1 MPVWFLDMLVTLS
14 RKREHMKGIIES
26 KKSLKKAVVMVFAE
40 VLGCIPAFGVS
51 VPERGDAY
59 EAADTA
65 GRNLQEF
72 EVVSERVRKEVTS
85 TAPLFN
91 LTNERMKTMGVTDIS
106 DALHRLPGINI
117 RDYGGAGGM
126 KTVSVRGFG
135 TTHTGVIYDGIVLSD
150 CQSGKI
156 DLSRYSLDNVGSL
169 SLIVGDN
176 SDIFVPA
183 KASASAASIIIS
195 SMSVPGPMDSLWHV
209 TGQMRVGSFGTYNPY
224 FKVGKSLT
232 PKFSFSVIGEYTHA
246 KNNYPFTLE
255 NGKLVTRERRNN
267 SMMNSWHGEIN
278 TRWRLTPAS
287 MLDAKVYYY
296 DNNRQLPGPVI
307 LYNPICNEKLRDRN
321 FFGHLTYKNLSLSK
335 FSFQG
340 LAKFNWDASL
350 YHDEDGKYPGGILDE
365 DYFQREVYVSG
376 SALYVPTDKL
386 VFNYSADYFYNNLT
400 TNQMEVVGPWRHS
413 VLQSFTGKFQNSW
426 LLATARLLWSIYDNG
441 VKEGISSKDE
451 NKLSPSLSVSVQPMR
466 NRLFFIRASYKN
478 IFRMPTFNETYYF
491 RMGSTSLKPEDT
503 DQFNFG
509 LTWQYNSTNW
519 LNALVLTGDVY
530 YNNVKDKIVALPT
543 NMFIWTMTNMDKAR
557 AFGVDVTASATF
569 NIARRQSLVFA
580 GNYSWQRVQPRTSP
594 TDPDYNKQ
602 VAYTPIHS
610 GAASLSWENPW
621 VDVVVHTT
629 GASDRYGTS
638 SNLPITRIKGYME
651 MGAALIRSFKIKRN
665 TIDLRFDLTNILD
678 TQYEIVG
685 NYPMPGRAWKFT
697 VTYKYN

>member
-1 MPVWFLDMLVTLS
+1 MKSNRKS
-14 RKREHMKGIIES
+14 RKLVKA
-26 KKSLKKAVVMVFAE
+26 AVVVAFAE
-40 VLGCIPAFGVS
+40 VLGFTPAFGIS
-51 VPERGDAY
+51 STP
-59 EAADTA
+59 ADTV
-65 GRNLQEF
+65 GKNLQEF
-72 EVVSERVRKEVTS
+72 EVVSERVRNEVTS

-91 LTNERMKTMGVTDIS
+91 LTNERMKTMGITDIS

-195 SMSVPGPMDSLWHV
+195 TMSVPGPQDSLWHL
-209 TGQMRVGSFGTYNPY
+209 TGQMRFGSFGTYNPY
-224 FKVGKSLT
+224 VKIGKSIT
-232 PKFSFSVIGEYTHA
+232 PKFSFSAIGEYTHA
-246 KNNYPFTLE
+246 RNDYPFTLK
-255 NGKLVTRERRNN
+255 NGILVTRERRNN
-267 SMMNSWHGEIN
+267 SMMNSAHGEIN
-278 TRWRLTPAS
+278 TRWRITPAS
-287 MLDAKVYYY
+287 TLDAKVYYY
-296 DNNRQLPGPVI
+296 DNNRELPGPVI
-307 LYNPICNEKLRDRN
+307 LYNPICHEKLRDRN
-321 FFGHLTYKNLSLSK
+321 FFGQLTYKNLSLSK

-340 LAKFNWDASL
+340 LSKFNWDASL
-350 YHDEDGKYPGGILDE
+350 YHDEDGKYPGGVLDE
-365 DYFQREVYVSG
+365 DYYQREVYVSG

-386 VFNYSADYFYNNLT
+386 AFNYSADYFYNNLT

-503 DQFNFG
+503 DQFNLG
-509 LTWQYNSTNW
+509 LTWQYNSAAW

-557 AFGVDVTASATF
+557 AFGADVTASATF
-569 NIARRQSLVFA
+569 NIARKQNLVFA
-580 GNYSWQRVQPRTSP
+580 GNYSWQRVQPRTSQ

-621 VDVVVHTT
+621 VNVVVHAT
-629 GASDRYGTS
+629 GASDRYGTN

>member
-1 MPVWFLDMLVTLS
+1 
-14 RKREHMKGIIES
+14 
-26 KKSLKKAVVMVFAE
+26 MVFAE

-307 LYNPICNEKLRDRN
+307 LYNPVCHEKLRDRN
-321 FFGHLTYKNLSLSK
+321 FFGQLTYKNLSLSK

-557 AFGVDVTASATF
+557 AFGADVTASATF

>member
-1 MPVWFLDMLVTLS
+1 
-14 RKREHMKGIIES
+14 
-26 KKSLKKAVVMVFAE
+26 MVFAE

-51 VPERGDAY
+51 VPESGDAY

-106 DALHRLPGINI
+106 DALHRLPGVNI

-156 DLSRYSLDNVGSL
+156 DLSRYSLDNLGSL

-176 SDIFVPA
+176 NDIFVPA
-183 KASASAASIIIS
+183 KASASAATIVLS

-209 TGQMRVGSFGTYNPY
+209 TGQMRFGSFGTYNPY

-278 TRWRLTPAS
+278 TRWRLTPSS

-307 LYNPICNEKLRDRN
+307 LYNPVCHEKLRDRN
-321 FFGHLTYKNLSLSK
+321 FFGQLTYKNLSLSK

-386 VFNYSADYFYNNLT
+386 AFNYSADYFYNNLT

-594 TDPDYNKQ
+594 ADPDYNKQ

>member
-1 MPVWFLDMLVTLS
+1 
-14 RKREHMKGIIES
+14 
-26 KKSLKKAVVMVFAE
+26 MVFAE
-40 VLGCIPAFGVS
+40 MSGCIPAFGVS
-51 VPERGDAY
+51 VSERTAY

-72 EVVSERVRKEVTS
+72 EVVSERVRREVTS

-91 LTNERMKTMGVTDIS
+91 LTDERMKTMGVTDIS

-209 TGQMRVGSFGTYNPY
+209 TGQMRFGSFGTYNPY

-307 LYNPICNEKLRDRN
+307 LYNPVCHEKLRDRN
-321 FFGHLTYKNLSLSK
+321 FFGQLTYKNLSLSK

-386 VFNYSADYFYNNLT
+386 AFNYSADYFYNNLT

-557 AFGVDVTASATF
+557 AFGADVTASATF

>member
-1 MPVWFLDMLVTLS
+1 
-14 RKREHMKGIIES
+14 
-26 KKSLKKAVVMVFAE
+26 MVFAE
-40 VLGCIPAFGVS
+40 VLGCIPVFGVS

-307 LYNPICNEKLRDRN
+307 LYNPVCHEKLRDRN
-321 FFGHLTYKNLSLSK
+321 FFGQLTYKNLSLSK

-386 VFNYSADYFYNNLT
+386 AFNYSADYFYNNLT

-557 AFGVDVTASATF
+557 AFGADVTASATF

>member
-1 MPVWFLDMLVTLS
+1 
-14 RKREHMKGIIES
+14 
-26 KKSLKKAVVMVFAE
+26 MVFAE

-65 GRNLQEF
+65 GRSLQEF
-72 EVVSERVRKEVTS
+72 EVVSERVRREVTS

-91 LTNERMKTMGVTDIS
+91 LTSERMKTMGVTDIS

-209 TGQMRVGSFGTYNPY
+209 TGQMRFGSFGTYNPY

-246 KNNYPFTLE
+246 KNDYPFTLE

-307 LYNPICNEKLRDRN
+307 LYNPICHEKLRDRN
-321 FFGHLTYKNLSLSK
+321 FFGQLTYKNLSLSK

-386 VFNYSADYFYNNLT
+386 AFNYSADYFYNNLT

-503 DQFNFG
+503 DQFNLG

-530 YNNVKDKIVALPT
+530 YNNVKDKIVALPM

-557 AFGVDVTASATF
+557 AFGADVTASATF
-569 NIARRQSLVFA
+569 NIARGQNLVFA

-594 TDPDYNKQ
+594 KDPDYNKQ

-629 GASDRYGTS
+629 GASDRYGTN

-665 TIDLRFDLTNILD
+665 TIDLRFDMTNILD

-697 VTYKYN
+697 LTYNQQQEQLQQLLLHQILPE

>member
-1 MPVWFLDMLVTLS
+1 MKSNRKS
-14 RKREHMKGIIES
+14 RKLVKA
-26 KKSLKKAVVMVFAE
+26 AVVVAFAE
-40 VLGCIPAFGVS
+40 VLGFTPAFGIS
-51 VPERGDAY
+51 STP
-59 EAADTA
+59 ADTV
-65 GRNLQEF
+65 GKDLQEF

-91 LTNERMKTMGVTDIS
+91 LTNERMKTMGITDIS

-195 SMSVPGPMDSLWHV
+195 TMSVPGPQDSLWHL
-209 TGQMRVGSFGTYNPY
+209 TGQMRFGSFGTYNPY
-224 FKVGKSLT
+224 VKIGKSIT
-232 PKFSFSVIGEYTHA
+232 PEFSFSAIGEYTHA
-246 KNNYPFTLE
+246 RNDYPFTLK
-255 NGKLVTRERRNN
+255 NGILVTRERRNN
-267 SMMNSWHGEIN
+267 SMMNSAHGEIN
-278 TRWRLTPAS
+278 TRWRITPAS
-287 MLDAKVYYY
+287 TLDAKVYYY
-296 DNNRQLPGPVI
+296 DNNRELPGPVI
-307 LYNPICNEKLRDRN
+307 LYNPICHEKLRDRN
-321 FFGHLTYKNLSLSK
+321 FFGQLTYKNLSLSK

-350 YHDEDGKYPGGILDE
+350 YHDEDGKYPGGVLDE
-365 DYFQREVYVSG
+365 DYYQREVYVSG

-386 VFNYSADYFYNNLT
+386 AFNYSADYFYNNLT

-441 VKEGISSKDE
+441 VKEGTSSKDE

-509 LTWQYNSTNW
+509 LTWQYNSAGW

-557 AFGVDVTASATF
+557 AFGADVTASATF

-621 VDVVVHTT
+621 VNVVVHTT
-629 GASDRYGTS
+629 GASDRYGTN

>member
-1 MPVWFLDMLVTLS
+1 
-14 RKREHMKGIIES
+14 
-26 KKSLKKAVVMVFAE
+26 MVFAE

-386 VFNYSADYFYNNLT
+386 AFNYSADYFYNNLT
-400 TNQMEVVGPWRHS
+400 TNQMEVVGSWRHS

-557 AFGVDVTASATF
+557 AFGADVTASATF

>member
-1 MPVWFLDMLVTLS
+1 
-14 RKREHMKGIIES
+14 
-26 KKSLKKAVVMVFAE
+26 MVFAE
-40 VLGCIPAFGVS
+40 MSGCIPAFGVS

-72 EVVSERVRKEVTS
+72 EVVSERVRREVTS

-91 LTNERMKTMGVTDIS
+91 LTDERMKTMGVTDIS

-209 TGQMRVGSFGTYNPY
+209 TGQMRFGSFGTYNPY

-307 LYNPICNEKLRDRN
+307 LYNPVCHEKLRDRN
-321 FFGHLTYKNLSLSK
+321 FFGQLTYKNLSLSK

-386 VFNYSADYFYNNLT
+386 AFNYSADYFYNNLT

>member
-1 MPVWFLDMLVTLS
+1 
-14 RKREHMKGIIES
+14 
-26 KKSLKKAVVMVFAE
+26 
-40 VLGCIPAFGVS
+40 
-51 VPERGDAY
+51 
-59 EAADTA
+59 
-65 GRNLQEF
+65 
-72 EVVSERVRKEVTS
+72 
-85 TAPLFN
+85 
-91 LTNERMKTMGVTDIS
+91 MKTMGVTDIS

-209 TGQMRVGSFGTYNPY
+209 TGQMRFGSFGTYNPY

-246 KNNYPFTLE
+246 KNDYPFTLE

-307 LYNPICNEKLRDRN
+307 LYNPICHEKLRDRN
-321 FFGHLTYKNLSLSK
+321 FFGQLTYKNLSLSK

-386 VFNYSADYFYNNLT
+386 AFNYSADYFYNNLT

-503 DQFNFG
+503 DQFNLG

-530 YNNVKDKIVALPT
+530 YNNVKDKIVALPM

-557 AFGVDVTASATF
+557 AFGADVTASATF
-569 NIARRQSLVFA
+569 NIARGQNLVFA

-594 TDPDYNKQ
+594 KDPDYNKQ

-629 GASDRYGTS
+629 GASDRYGTN

-665 TIDLRFDLTNILD
+665 TIDLRFDMTNILD

-697 VTYKYN
+697 LTYKYN

>member
-1 MPVWFLDMLVTLS
+1 
-14 RKREHMKGIIES
+14 MKGIIES

-40 VLGCIPAFGVS
+40 VLVCIPAFGVS
-51 VPERGDAY
+51 VSERTAY

-209 TGQMRVGSFGTYNPY
+209 TGQMRFGSFGTYNPY

-307 LYNPICNEKLRDRN
+307 LYNPVCHEKLRDRN
-321 FFGHLTYKNLSLSK
+321 FFGQLTYKNLSLSK

>member
-1 MPVWFLDMLVTLS
+1 
-14 RKREHMKGIIES
+14 
-26 KKSLKKAVVMVFAE
+26 MVFAE

-51 VPERGDAY
+51 VSERTVY

-72 EVVSERVRKEVTS
+72 EVVSERVRREVTS

-91 LTNERMKTMGVTDIS
+91 LTSERMKTMGVTDIS

-195 SMSVPGPMDSLWHV
+195 SMSVPGPKDSLWHV
-209 TGQMRVGSFGTYNPY
+209 TGQMRFGSFGTYNPY

-287 MLDAKVYYY
+287 TLDAKVYYY

-321 FFGHLTYKNLSLSK
+321 FFGQLTYKNLSLSK

-386 VFNYSADYFYNNLT
+386 AFNYSADYFYNNLT

-503 DQFNFG
+503 DQFNLG
-509 LTWQYNSTNW
+509 LTWQYNSASW

-557 AFGVDVTASATF
+557 AFGADVTASATF
-569 NIARRQSLVFA
+569 DIARGQNLVFA

-594 TDPDYNKQ
+594 KDPDYNKQ

>member
-1 MPVWFLDMLVTLS
+1 
-14 RKREHMKGIIES
+14 
-26 KKSLKKAVVMVFAE
+26 MVFAE
-40 VLGCIPAFGVS
+40 VLVCIPAFGVS
-51 VPERGDAY
+51 VSERTAY

-72 EVVSERVRKEVTS
+72 EVVSERVRREVTS

-91 LTNERMKTMGVTDIS
+91 LTDERMKTMGVTDIS

-209 TGQMRVGSFGTYNPY
+209 TGQMRFGSFGTYNPY

-246 KNNYPFTLE
+246 KNDYPFTLE

-307 LYNPICNEKLRDRN
+307 LYNPVCHEKLRDRN
-321 FFGHLTYKNLSLSK
+321 FFGQLTYKNLSLSK

-386 VFNYSADYFYNNLT
+386 AFNYSADYFYNNLT

>member
-386 VFNYSADYFYNNLT
+386 AFNYSADYFYNNLT

>member
-1 MPVWFLDMLVTLS
+1 
-14 RKREHMKGIIES
+14 
-26 KKSLKKAVVMVFAE
+26 MVFAE
-40 VLGCIPAFGVS
+40 VLVCIPAFGVS
-51 VPERGDAY
+51 VSERTAY

-72 EVVSERVRKEVTS
+72 EVVSERVRREVTS

-91 LTNERMKTMGVTDIS
+91 LTSERMKTMGVTDIS

-209 TGQMRVGSFGTYNPY
+209 TGQMRFGSFGTYNPY

-307 LYNPICNEKLRDRN
+307 LYNPICHEKLRDRN
-321 FFGHLTYKNLSLSK
+321 FFGQLTYKNLSLSK

-503 DQFNFG
+503 DQFNLG

-530 YNNVKDKIVALPT
+530 YNNVKDKIVALPM

-557 AFGVDVTASATF
+557 AFGADVTASATF
-569 NIARRQSLVFA
+569 NIARGQNLVFA

-594 TDPDYNKQ
+594 KDPDYNKQ

-629 GASDRYGTS
+629 GASDRYGTN

-665 TIDLRFDLTNILD
+665 TIDLRFDMTNILD

-697 VTYKYN
+697 LTYKYN

>member
-1 MPVWFLDMLVTLS
+1 MLTTLS
-14 RKREHMKGIIES
+14 RKREHMKS
-26 KKSLKKAVVMVFAE
+26 NRKSRKLVKAAVIVAFAE
-40 VLGCIPAFGVS
+40 VSGFTPAFGIS
-51 VPERGDAY
+51 STP
-59 EAADTA
+59 ADTV
-65 GRNLQEF
+65 GKNLQEF

-91 LTNERMKTMGVTDIS
+91 LTNERMKTMGITDIS

-183 KASASAASIIIS
+183 KASASAASLIIS
-195 SMSVPGPMDSLWHV
+195 TMSVPGPQDSLWHL
-209 TGQMRVGSFGTYNPY
+209 TGQMRFGSFGTYNPY
-224 FKVGKSLT
+224 VKIGKSIT
-232 PKFSFSVIGEYTHA
+232 PKFSFSAIGEYTHA
-246 KNNYPFTLE
+246 RNDYPFTLK

-267 SMMNSWHGEIN
+267 SMMNSAHGEIN
-278 TRWRLTPAS
+278 TRWRITPAS
-287 MLDAKVYYY
+287 TLDAKVYYY
-296 DNNRQLPGPVI
+296 DNNRELPGPVI
-307 LYNPICNEKLRDRN
+307 LYNPICHEKLRDRN
-321 FFGHLTYKNLSLSK
+321 FFGQLTYKNLSLSK

-365 DYFQREVYVSG
+365 DYYQREVYVSG

-386 VFNYSADYFYNNLT
+386 AFNYSADYFYNNLT

-441 VKEGISSKDE
+441 VKEGTSSKDE

-503 DQFNFG
+503 DQFNLG
-509 LTWQYNSTNW
+509 LTWQYNSAGW

-557 AFGVDVTASATF
+557 AFGADVTASATF

-621 VDVVVHTT
+621 VNVVVHTT
-629 GASDRYGTS
+629 GASDRYGTN

>member
-1 MPVWFLDMLVTLS
+1 
-14 RKREHMKGIIES
+14 
-26 KKSLKKAVVMVFAE
+26 MVFAE

-51 VPERGDAY
+51 VSERGTAY

-72 EVVSERVRKEVTS
+72 EVVSERVRREVTS

-91 LTNERMKTMGVTDIS
+91 LTSERMKTMGVTDIS

-209 TGQMRVGSFGTYNPY
+209 TGQMRFGSFGTYNPY

-307 LYNPICNEKLRDRN
+307 LYNPVCHEKLRDRN
-321 FFGHLTYKNLSLSK
+321 FFGQLTYKNLSLSK

-386 VFNYSADYFYNNLT
+386 AFNYSADYFYNNLT

>member
-1 MPVWFLDMLVTLS
+1 
-14 RKREHMKGIIES
+14 
-26 KKSLKKAVVMVFAE
+26 
-40 VLGCIPAFGVS
+40 
-51 VPERGDAY
+51 
-59 EAADTA
+59 
-65 GRNLQEF
+65 
-72 EVVSERVRKEVTS
+72 
-85 TAPLFN
+85 
-91 LTNERMKTMGVTDIS
+91 MKTMGVTDIS

-209 TGQMRVGSFGTYNPY
+209 TGQMRFGSFGTYNPY

-278 TRWRLTPAS
+278 TRWRLTPSS

-307 LYNPICNEKLRDRN
+307 LYNPVCHEKLRDRN
-321 FFGHLTYKNLSLSK
+321 FFGQLTYKNLSLSK

-386 VFNYSADYFYNNLT
+386 AFNYSADYFYNNLT

-651 MGAALIRSFKIKRN
+651 MGAALIRSFNIKRN

>member
-1 MPVWFLDMLVTLS
+1 
-14 RKREHMKGIIES
+14 
-26 KKSLKKAVVMVFAE
+26 MVFAE

-307 LYNPICNEKLRDRN
+307 LYNPICHEKLRDRN
-321 FFGHLTYKNLSLSK
+321 FFGQLTYKNLSLSK

-386 VFNYSADYFYNNLT
+386 AFNYSADYFYNNLT
-400 TNQMEVVGPWRHS
+400 TNQMEVVAPWRHS

-530 YNNVKDKIVALPT
+530 YNNVKDKIVALPM

-557 AFGVDVTASATF
+557 AFGADVTASATF

-594 TDPDYNKQ
+594 KDPDYNKQ

>member
-1 MPVWFLDMLVTLS
+1 
-14 RKREHMKGIIES
+14 
-26 KKSLKKAVVMVFAE
+26 MVFAE

-386 VFNYSADYFYNNLT
+386 AFNYSADYFYNNLT

-509 LTWQYNSTNW
+509 LSWQYNSTYW

>member
-1 MPVWFLDMLVTLS
+1 
-14 RKREHMKGIIES
+14 
-26 KKSLKKAVVMVFAE
+26 MVFAE

-65 GRNLQEF
+65 GRSLQEF
-72 EVVSERVRKEVTS
+72 EVVSERVRREVTS

-91 LTNERMKTMGVTDIS
+91 LTSERMKTMGVTDIS

-209 TGQMRVGSFGTYNPY
+209 TGQMRFGSFGTYNPY

-307 LYNPICNEKLRDRN
+307 LYNPICHEKLRDRN
-321 FFGHLTYKNLSLSK
+321 FFGQLTYKNLSLSK

-629 GASDRYGTS
+629 GASDRYGTN

-665 TIDLRFDLTNILD
+665 TIDLRFDMTNILD

-697 VTYKYN
+697 LTYKYN

>member
-1 MPVWFLDMLVTLS
+1 MKSNRKS
-14 RKREHMKGIIES
+14 RKLVKA
-26 KKSLKKAVVMVFAE
+26 AVVVAFAE
-40 VLGCIPAFGVS
+40 VSGFTPAFGIS
-51 VPERGDAY
+51 SIP
-59 EAADTA
+59 ADTV
-65 GRNLQEF
+65 GKDLQEF

-91 LTNERMKTMGVTDIS
+91 LTNERMKTMGITDIS

-195 SMSVPGPMDSLWHV
+195 TMSVPGPQDSLWHL
-209 TGQMRVGSFGTYNPY
+209 TGQMRFGSFGTYNPY
-224 FKVGKSLT
+224 VKIGKSIT
-232 PKFSFSVIGEYTHA
+232 PKFSFSAIGEYTHA
-246 KNNYPFTLE
+246 RNDYPFTLK

-267 SMMNSWHGEIN
+267 SMMNSAHGEIN
-278 TRWRLTPAS
+278 TRWRITPAS
-287 MLDAKVYYY
+287 TLDAKVYYY
-296 DNNRQLPGPVI
+296 DNNRELPGPVI
-307 LYNPICNEKLRDRN
+307 LYNPICHEKLRDRN
-321 FFGHLTYKNLSLSK
+321 FFGQLTYKNLSLSK

-350 YHDEDGKYPGGILDE
+350 YHDEDGKYPGGVLDE
-365 DYFQREVYVSG
+365 DYYQREVYVSG

-386 VFNYSADYFYNNLT
+386 AFNYSADYFYNNLT
-400 TNQMEVVGPWRHS
+400 TNQMEVIGPWRHS

-426 LLATARLLWSIYDNG
+426 LLATARLLWSIYNNG
-441 VKEGISSKDE
+441 VKEGTSSKDE
-451 NKLSPSLSVSVQPMR
+451 NKLSPSLSVSVQPIR
-466 NRLFFIRASYKN
+466 NCLFFIRASYKN

-503 DQFNFG
+503 DQFNLG
-509 LTWQYNSTNW
+509 LTWQHNSAGW

-557 AFGVDVTASATF
+557 AFGTDVTASATF
-569 NIARRQSLVFA
+569 NIARSQSLVFA

-665 TIDLRFDLTNILD
+665 TIDLRFDMTNILD

>member
-40 VLGCIPAFGVS
+40 MSVCIPAFGVS
-51 VPERGDAY
+51 VSERTAY

-72 EVVSERVRKEVTS
+72 EVVSERVRREVTS

-91 LTNERMKTMGVTDIS
+91 LTDERMKTMGVTDIS

-209 TGQMRVGSFGTYNPY
+209 TGQMRFGSFGTYNPY

-246 KNNYPFTLE
+246 KNDYPFTLE

-307 LYNPICNEKLRDRN
+307 LYNPVCHEKLRDRN
-321 FFGHLTYKNLSLSK
+321 FFGQLTYKNLSLSK

>member
-1 MPVWFLDMLVTLS
+1 MKSNRKS
-14 RKREHMKGIIES
+14 RKLVKA
-26 KKSLKKAVVMVFAE
+26 AVVVAFAE
-40 VLGCIPAFGVS
+40 VLGFTPAFGIS
-51 VPERGDAY
+51 STP
-59 EAADTA
+59 ADTV
-65 GRNLQEF
+65 GKNLQEF
-72 EVVSERVRKEVTS
+72 EVVSERVRNEVTS

-91 LTNERMKTMGVTDIS
+91 LTNERMKTMGITDIS

-195 SMSVPGPMDSLWHV
+195 TMSVPGPQDSLWHL
-209 TGQMRVGSFGTYNPY
+209 TGQMRFGSFGTYNPY
-224 FKVGKSLT
+224 VKIGKSIT
-232 PKFSFSVIGEYTHA
+232 PKFSFSAIGEYTHA
-246 KNNYPFTLE
+246 RNDYPFTLK
-255 NGKLVTRERRNN
+255 NGILVTRERRNN
-267 SMMNSWHGEIN
+267 SMMNSAHGEIN
-278 TRWRLTPAS
+278 TRWRITPAS
-287 MLDAKVYYY
+287 TLDAKVYYY
-296 DNNRQLPGPVI
+296 DNNRELPGPVI
-307 LYNPICNEKLRDRN
+307 LYNPICHEKLRDRN
-321 FFGHLTYKNLSLSK
+321 FFGQLTYKNLSLSK

-350 YHDEDGKYPGGILDE
+350 YHDEDGKYPGGVLDE
-365 DYFQREVYVSG
+365 DYYQREVYVSG

-386 VFNYSADYFYNNLT
+386 AFNYSADYFYNNLT
-400 TNQMEVVGPWRHS
+400 TSQMEVVGPWRHS

-503 DQFNFG
+503 DQFNLG
-509 LTWQYNSTNW
+509 LTWQYNSAAW

-557 AFGVDVTASATF
+557 AFGADVTASATF
-569 NIARRQSLVFA
+569 NIARKQNLVFA

-621 VDVVVHTT
+621 VNVVVHTT
-629 GASDRYGTS
+629 GASDRYGTN

-678 TQYEIVG
+678 TQYEIVAH
-685 NYPMPGRAWKFT
+685 YPMPGRAWKFT
-697 VTYKYN
+697 MTYKYN

>member
-1 MPVWFLDMLVTLS
+1 
-14 RKREHMKGIIES
+14 
-26 KKSLKKAVVMVFAE
+26 MVFAE

-246 KNNYPFTLE
+246 KNDYPFTLE

-307 LYNPICNEKLRDRN
+307 LYNPICHEKLRDRN
-321 FFGHLTYKNLSLSK
+321 FFGQLTYKNLSLSK

-386 VFNYSADYFYNNLT
+386 AFNYSADYFYNNLT

-557 AFGVDVTASATF
+557 AFGADVTASATF

>member
-1 MPVWFLDMLVTLS
+1 
-14 RKREHMKGIIES
+14 
-26 KKSLKKAVVMVFAE
+26 MVFAE
-40 VLGCIPAFGVS
+40 MSGCIPAFGVS

-72 EVVSERVRKEVTS
+72 EVVSERVRREVTS

-91 LTNERMKTMGVTDIS
+91 LTDERMKTMGVTDIS

-209 TGQMRVGSFGTYNPY
+209 TGQMRFGSFGTYNPY

-246 KNNYPFTLE
+246 KNDYPFTLE

-307 LYNPICNEKLRDRN
+307 LYNPVCHEKLRDRN
-321 FFGHLTYKNLSLSK
+321 FFGQLTYKNLSLSK

-386 VFNYSADYFYNNLT
+386 AFNYSADYFYNNLT

-557 AFGVDVTASATF
+557 AFGADVTASATF

>member
-1 MPVWFLDMLVTLS
+1 MKSNKKS
-14 RKREHMKGIIES
+14 RK
-26 KKSLKKAVVMVFAE
+26 LVKAAVIVAFAE
-40 VLGCIPAFGVS
+40 VSGFTPAFGIS
-51 VPERGDAY
+51 SAP
-59 EAADTA
+59 ADTV
-65 GRNLQEF
+65 GKNLQEF

-91 LTNERMKTMGVTDIS
+91 LTNERMKTMGITDIS

-135 TTHTGVIYDGIVLSD
+135 ATHTGVIYDGIVLSD

-195 SMSVPGPMDSLWHV
+195 TMSVPGAQDSLWHL
-209 TGQMRVGSFGTYNPY
+209 TGQMRFGSFGTYNPY
-224 FKVGKSLT
+224 VKIGKSIT
-232 PKFSFSVIGEYTHA
+232 PEFSFSAIGEYTHA
-246 KNNYPFTLE
+246 RNDYPFTLK
-255 NGKLVTRERRNN
+255 NGILVTRERRNN
-267 SMMNSWHGEIN
+267 SMMNSAHGEIN
-278 TRWRLTPAS
+278 TRWRITPAS
-287 MLDAKVYYY
+287 TLDAKVYYY
-296 DNNRQLPGPVI
+296 DNNRELPGPVI
-307 LYNPICNEKLRDRN
+307 LYNPICHEKLRDRN
-321 FFGHLTYKNLSLSK
+321 FFGQLTYKNLSLSK

-350 YHDEDGKYPGGILDE
+350 YHDEDGKYPGGVLDE
-365 DYFQREVYVSG
+365 DYYQREVYVSG
-376 SALYVPTDKL
+376 SALYVPTGKL
-386 VFNYSADYFYNNLT
+386 AFNYSADYFYNNLT

-503 DQFNFG
+503 DQFNLG
-509 LTWQYNSTNW
+509 LTWQYNSADW

-557 AFGVDVTASATF
+557 AFGADVTASATF

-621 VDVVVHTT
+621 VNVVVHTT
-629 GASDRYGTS
+629 GASDRYGTN

>member
-1 MPVWFLDMLVTLS
+1 
-14 RKREHMKGIIES
+14 
-26 KKSLKKAVVMVFAE
+26 MVFAE
-40 VLGCIPAFGVS
+40 VSVCIPAFGVS
-51 VPERGDAY
+51 VSERGTAY

-209 TGQMRVGSFGTYNPY
+209 TGQMRFGSFGTYNPY

-246 KNNYPFTLE
+246 KNDYPFTLE

-278 TRWRLTPAS
+278 TRWRLTPSS

-307 LYNPICNEKLRDRN
+307 LYNPVCHEKLRDRN
-321 FFGHLTYKNLSLSK
+321 FFGQLTYKNLSLSK

-386 VFNYSADYFYNNLT
+386 AFNYSADYFYNNLT

>member
-1 MPVWFLDMLVTLS
+1 
-14 RKREHMKGIIES
+14 
-26 KKSLKKAVVMVFAE
+26 MVFAE
-40 VLGCIPAFGVS
+40 VLVCIPAFGVS
-51 VPERGDAY
+51 VSERTAY

-65 GRNLQEF
+65 GRSLQEF
-72 EVVSERVRKEVTS
+72 EVVSERVRREVTS

-321 FFGHLTYKNLSLSK
+321 FFGQLTYKNLSLSK

-386 VFNYSADYFYNNLT
+386 AFNYSADYFYNNLT

-665 TIDLRFDLTNILD
+665 TIDLRFDMTNILD

>member
-1 MPVWFLDMLVTLS
+1 
-14 RKREHMKGIIES
+14 MKGIIES

-40 VLGCIPAFGVS
+40 VLVCIPAFGVS
-51 VPERGDAY
+51 VSERTAY

-209 TGQMRVGSFGTYNPY
+209 TGQMRFGSFGTYNPY

-307 LYNPICNEKLRDRN
+307 LYNPICHEKLRDRN
-321 FFGHLTYKNLSLSK
+321 FFGQLTYKNLSLSK

-386 VFNYSADYFYNNLT
+386 AFNYSADYFYNNLT

-557 AFGVDVTASATF
+557 AFGADVTASATF

>member
-1 MPVWFLDMLVTLS
+1 
-14 RKREHMKGIIES
+14 
-26 KKSLKKAVVMVFAE
+26 MVFAE
-40 VLGCIPAFGVS
+40 MSGCIPAFGVS

-209 TGQMRVGSFGTYNPY
+209 TGQMRFGSFGTYNPY

-246 KNNYPFTLE
+246 KNDYPFTLE

-307 LYNPICNEKLRDRN
+307 LYNPVCHEKLRDRN
-321 FFGHLTYKNLSLSK
+321 FFGQLTYKNLSLSK

-386 VFNYSADYFYNNLT
+386 AFNYSADYFYNNLT

-557 AFGVDVTASATF
+557 AFGADVTASATF

>member
-1 MPVWFLDMLVTLS
+1 MKSNRKS
-14 RKREHMKGIIES
+14 RKLVKA
-26 KKSLKKAVVMVFAE
+26 AVVVAFAE
-40 VLGCIPAFGVS
+40 VSGFTPAFGIS
-51 VPERGDAY
+51 STP
-59 EAADTA
+59 ADTV
-65 GRNLQEF
+65 GKDLQEF

-91 LTNERMKTMGVTDIS
+91 LTNERMKTMGITDIS

-195 SMSVPGPMDSLWHV
+195 TMSVPGPQDSLWHL
-209 TGQMRVGSFGTYNPY
+209 TGQMRFGSFGTYNPY
-224 FKVGKSLT
+224 VKIGKSIT
-232 PKFSFSVIGEYTHA
+232 PKFSFSAIGEYTHA
-246 KNNYPFTLE
+246 RNDYPFTLK
-255 NGKLVTRERRNN
+255 NGILVTRERRNN
-267 SMMNSWHGEIN
+267 SMMNSAHGEIN
-278 TRWRLTPAS
+278 TRWRITPAS
-287 MLDAKVYYY
+287 TLDAKVYYY
-296 DNNRQLPGPVI
+296 DNNRELPGLVI
-307 LYNPICNEKLRDRN
+307 LYNPICHEKLRDRN
-321 FFGHLTYKNLSLSK
+321 FFGQLTYKNLSLSK
-335 FSFQG
+335 FLFQG

-350 YHDEDGKYPGGILDE
+350 YHDEDGKYPGGVLDE
-365 DYFQREVYVSG
+365 DYYQREVYVSG

-386 VFNYSADYFYNNLT
+386 AFNYSADYFYNNLT
-400 TNQMEVVGPWRHS
+400 TNQMEVVGPCRHS

-441 VKEGISSKDE
+441 VKEGTSSKDE

-503 DQFNFG
+503 DQFNLG
-509 LTWQYNSTNW
+509 LTWQYNSVGW

-557 AFGVDVTASATF
+557 AFGADVTASATF

-602 VAYTPIHS
+602 EAYTPIHS

-621 VDVVVHTT
+621 VNVVVHTT
-629 GASDRYGTS
+629 GASDRYGTN

>member
-1 MPVWFLDMLVTLS
+1 
-14 RKREHMKGIIES
+14 
-26 KKSLKKAVVMVFAE
+26 MVFAE
-40 VLGCIPAFGVS
+40 VLVCIPAFGVS
-51 VPERGDAY
+51 VSERTAY

-209 TGQMRVGSFGTYNPY
+209 TGQMRFGSFGTYNPY

-246 KNNYPFTLE
+246 KNDYPFTLE

-307 LYNPICNEKLRDRN
+307 LYNPVCHEKLRDRN
-321 FFGHLTYKNLSLSK
+321 FFGQLTYKNLSLSK

-386 VFNYSADYFYNNLT
+386 AFNYSADYFYNNLT

>member
-1 MPVWFLDMLVTLS
+1 MKS
-14 RKREHMKGIIES
+14 RIES
-26 KKSLKKAVVMVFAE
+26 KNLVITAAIVVLAE
-40 VLGCIPAFGVS
+40 VSGVTPAFGVS
-51 VPERGDAY
+51 YGNSLSDMRHSVS
-59 EAADTA
+59 DTV
-65 GRNLQEF
+65 GTDLKEF
-72 EVVSERVRKEVTS
+72 EIVSERVRKEVTS

-209 TGQMRVGSFGTYNPY
+209 TGQMRFGSFGTYNPY

-232 PKFSFSVIGEYTHA
+232 TKFSFSVIGEYTHA

-321 FFGHLTYKNLSLSK
+321 FFGQLTYKNLSLSK

-386 VFNYSADYFYNNLT
+386 AFNYSADYFYNNLT
-400 TNQMEVVGPWRHS
+400 TNQMEVVVPWRHS

-530 YNNVKDKIVALPT
+530 YNNVKDKIVALPM

-557 AFGVDVTASATF
+557 AFGADVTASATF

-594 TDPDYNKQ
+594 KDPDYNKQ

>member
-1 MPVWFLDMLVTLS
+1 
-14 RKREHMKGIIES
+14 
-26 KKSLKKAVVMVFAE
+26 MVFAE

-65 GRNLQEF
+65 GRSLQEF
-72 EVVSERVRKEVTS
+72 EVVSERVRREVTS

-91 LTNERMKTMGVTDIS
+91 LTSERMKTMGVTDIS

-209 TGQMRVGSFGTYNPY
+209 TGQMRFGSFGTYNPY

-246 KNNYPFTLE
+246 KNDYPFTLE

-307 LYNPICNEKLRDRN
+307 LYNPICHEKLRDRN
-321 FFGHLTYKNLSLSK
+321 FFGQLTYKNLSLSK

-386 VFNYSADYFYNNLT
+386 AFNYSADYFYNNLT

-503 DQFNFG
+503 DQFNLG

-530 YNNVKDKIVALPT
+530 YNNVKDKIVALPM

-557 AFGVDVTASATF
+557 AFGADVTASATF
-569 NIARRQSLVFA
+569 NIARGQNLVFA

-594 TDPDYNKQ
+594 KDPDYNKQ

-629 GASDRYGTS
+629 GASDRYGTN

-665 TIDLRFDLTNILD
+665 TIDLRFDMTNILD

-697 VTYKYN
+697 LTYKYN